1 LIERPVALQNIC
13 VLLLEDDALISID
26 TEDMLLSLG
35 VRQVHA
41 AHSLD
46 AAQAILE
53 RERVDVA
60 VLDLVIG
67 QHRAEGFA
75 ASLAAARIPIVFASG
90 MRDSASLPEALR
102 AVPTVDKPYT
112 SQALHGALAR
122 ALGRA
127 A

>member
-35 VRQVHA
+35 VRQVHV

-67 QHRAEGFA
+67 RHRAEGFA

>member
-35 VRQVHA
+35 VRQVHV

-46 AAQAILE
+46 TAQAILE

>member
-35 VRQVHA
+35 VRQVHV

>member
-1 LIERPVALQNIC
+1 MIERPVALQNIC

-35 VRQVHA
+35 VRQVHV

>member
-1 LIERPVALQNIC
+1 
-13 VLLLEDDALISID
+13 
-26 TEDMLLSLG
+26 
-35 VRQVHA
+35 VHV

-46 AAQAILE
+46 TAQAILE